1 MEQTD
6 EVLMEAY
13 RGGDAAVFPT
23 LVRRYQ
29 SLLFGYLMRMLHNRE
44 MAEDCFQETFLRVHQ
59 KAHTYRSGAKFKSWL
74 FTLATRIAIDRL
86 RKNKRGPDFQS
97 LEVSE
102 PVAAGT
108 DRPDEATAR
117 SELRQTVQAA
127 IETLPPKQRAALV
140 LSYYQGH
147 TYPEIAELMG
157 SSLGTVKTHMSRA
170 LKKLAIQL
178 PRPEGGLR

>member
-13 RGGDAAVFPT
+13 RGGDTAVFPA
-23 LVRRYQ
+23 LVQRYQ
-29 SLLFGYLMRMLHNRE
+29 GLLFGYLMRMLHNRE

-59 KAHTYRSGAKFKSWL
+59 KAHTYRPGAKFKSWL

-86 RKNKRGPDFQS
+86 RKSKRGLDFQS

-102 PVAAGT
+102 PVEAAT
-108 DRPDEATAR
+108 DRPDEATAK

-147 TYPEIAELMG
+147 TYPEVAEMMG
-157 SSLGTVKTHMSRA
+157 CSLSSVKTHMSRA
-170 LKKLAIQL
+170 LKKLATQL
-178 PRPEGGLR
+178 PHPDGGDR